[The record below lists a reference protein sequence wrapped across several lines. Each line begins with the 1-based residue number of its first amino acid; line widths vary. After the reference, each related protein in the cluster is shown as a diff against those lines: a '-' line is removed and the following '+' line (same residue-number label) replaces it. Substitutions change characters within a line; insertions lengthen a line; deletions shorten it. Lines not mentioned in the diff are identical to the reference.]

1 MRNNKIRKR
10 KTKEK
15 LHGGMVEVER
25 GIKNRPRTR
34 KPREL
39 SLTLKFPSER
49 RSLIGSGA
57 SRKSYVSSGR
67 FK

>member
-1 MRNNKIRKR
+1 MRNNRIRKR
-10 KTKEK
+10 KSKEK
-15 LHGGMVEVER
+15 HHGGMVEVER

-39 SLTLKFPSER
+39 SLTLKFPSEK

-57 SRKSYVSSGR
+57 SRKNYVSSGR